1 MDIEEIRGE
10 TPALASFNMMQK
22 NLAETC
28 GPEPLRGSRRPC
40 SLQCL
45 SQGEDR
51 KTGNTA
57 RAEAG
62 KLVALGGRDG
72 PRLDAEE
79 TGGHA

>member
-1 MDIEEIRGE
+1 MWAG
-10 TPALASFNMMQK
+10 ASKGQQ
-22 NLAETC
+22 EV
-28 GPEPLRGSRRPC
+28 RPC

-51 KTGNTA
+51 KAGNTA

-62 KLVALGGRDG
+62 KLGAPGVQDG

-79 TGGHA
+79 MGRGSSECP